1 MGNFFRRFLAFI
13 LGMIFGAVILSGT
26 AIGVSYYVY
35 KNVTLSDM
43 GVNKDT
49 TDLGELNDATIEE
62 IIALVVSATNDPASY
77 TFGDLEKNNGFSVE
91 GFLTACGLD
100 VSAMHPDDIES
111 FKKVAPFTLFT
122 ENGFEKFA
130 NTVNMGVIFG
140 LIPKTDGKYP
150 IFSEGA
156 RAQLRSYKLSELIGA
171 DANGNLKFVEVVLEL
186 PLGSVFSSVY
196 TETYDTATAT
206 YAYTTDEGGLLDA
219 VGSLSV
225 NSFMALGDAD
235 IGYQFNEGEFVDLG
249 STTIG
254 ELFGLEDSG
263 DALMQTISNKT
274 IGDLFVK
281 EGETYTFDVMALL
294 NDLEVGT
301 LMGMK
306 KCVSATDCQLEHS
319 THQAGW
325 YDASGALIEDTDI
338 AGQLMTNLYDLTV
351 LDLTNG
357 TFDVTGL
364 TEGIYLGKALGLTI
378 GNKAGYCQ
386 ADCND
391 TTAGHKHKYYW
402 VDNAGNYANA
412 MNNALANISIND
424 VMNGNLDIQGVIGD
438 VKIGDFMG
446 MTYCDGT
453 SCDLIH
459 THQKGWYDANGNIV
473 SGDDIAGELMLSLYD
488 ITVNNL
494 ISGTFD
500 IAELTKGIYLG
511 KAFGYKIG
519 VKAGYCD
526 VNCNDTTAGHKHNYY
541 WVDNAGV
548 FVGDMNNSL
557 ANVGLQDVMN
567 GNLDIQ
573 GVLGGIKVGELMG
586 MTYCDGTSC
595 DLTHTHQAGWYDA
608 SGNKVNEEEIA
619 DDIMLGIYDKTVND
633 LINGNFDVAELT
645 SGIYLGKALGY
656 KIGVKAG
663 YCDITPIL

>member
-364 TEGIYLGKALGLTI
+364 TEGIYLGKA
-378 GNKAGYCQ
+378 
-386 ADCND
+386 
-391 TTAGHKHKYYW
+391 
-402 VDNAGNYANA
+402 
-412 MNNALANISIND
+412 
-424 VMNGNLDIQGVIGD
+424 
-438 VKIGDFMG
+438 
-446 MTYCDGT
+446 
-453 SCDLIH
+453 
-459 THQKGWYDANGNIV
+459 
-473 SGDDIAGELMLSLYD
+473 
-488 ITVNNL
+488 
-494 ISGTFD
+494 
-500 IAELTKGIYLG
+500 
-511 KAFGYKIG
+511 FGYKIG

-526 VNCNDTTAGHKHNYY
+526 VNCNDTRSGH
-541 WVDNAGV
+541 
-548 FVGDMNNSL
+548 
-557 ANVGLQDVMN
+557 
-567 GNLDIQ
+567 
-573 GVLGGIKVGELMG
+573 
-586 MTYCDGTSC
+586 
-595 DLTHTHQAGWYDA
+595 
-608 SGNKVNEEEIA
+608 
-619 DDIMLGIYDKTVND
+619 
-633 LINGNFDVAELT
+633 
-645 SGIYLGKALGY
+645 
-656 KIGVKAG
+656 
-663 YCDITPIL
+663 